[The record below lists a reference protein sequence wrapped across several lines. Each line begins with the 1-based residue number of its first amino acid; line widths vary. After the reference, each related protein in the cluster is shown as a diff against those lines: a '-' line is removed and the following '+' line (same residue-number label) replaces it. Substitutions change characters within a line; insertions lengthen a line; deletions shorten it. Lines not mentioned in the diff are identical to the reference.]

1 VAANVHQVVRLRKTG
16 LNIFIFDY
24 RGYGQSTGGPPREEL
39 LYEDAERAWK
49 YLVSERNIPPSEIAI
64 YGHSLG
70 GAVAV
75 NLAEK
80 HPEAGALITECALTS
95 IAERADSVSFTAF
108 LPVRLI
114 LRERFDSLSK
124 IGSIRVP
131 KLILQGEADNMALPV
146 MAKRLYDAAPEPKQI
161 ALIAGGRH
169 EDSSEVNPAAYFGAL
184 NSFLS
189 KYGLG
194 PGTEPAIGPR
204 PVSGPE

>member
-1 VAANVHQVVRLRKTG
+1 
-16 LNIFIFDY
+16 
-24 RGYGQSTGGPPREEL
+24 
-39 LYEDAERAWK
+39 
-49 YLVSERNIPPSEIAI
+49 VSERNIPPSEIAV

-80 HPEAGALITECALTS
+80 HPEAGALITECTLTS

-131 KLILQGEADNMALPV
+131 KLILQVEADNMALPA
-146 MAKRLYDAAPEPKQI
+146 M
-161 ALIAGGRH
+161 ALIAGGGH
-169 EDSSEVNPAAYFGAL
+169 EDSSEVNPTAYFGAL
-184 NSFLS
+184 NGSLS
-189 KYGLG
+189 KSGLR
-194 PGTEPAIGPR
+194 PWNEPAKGK
-204 PVSGPE
+204 